1 MMDRRAF
8 ITVVGGSVFSA
19 PLVAEPQQAGKV
31 PMVGILNSGFG
42 PRSASFDPRAVSSV
56 DAVRQGLRDLGW
68 VEGQTIAFEIHYA
81 RAKPEAFPGLAADL
95 VRRKVDVIFVSGPA
109 GIRAASNATR
119 TIPIVAL
126 DLESDPVRAGFAS
139 SLAKPGGNITGCFL
153 DQPGLT
159 GKWLE
164 LIGEAV
170 PGVRRIAV
178 LRDPTTGPWQL
189 DAIKSVARTRNIEL
203 HLVEVRNVDN
213 LEQNLEDTTKERSEG
228 LVQLSSPLFDSP
240 FAKRIADFAV
250 THRLPSISMFKRFAD
265 SGGLM
270 AYGPDQR
277 LFYKRLPFYIDKVL
291 KGAKPGDLPV
301 EQPTKFDLV
310 INLRTAKALGLTI
323 PQPILVR
330 ADEIIR

>member
-81 RAKPEAFPGLAADL
+81 RAKPEAFLGLAADL

-139 SLAKPGGNITGCFL
+139 SLSRPETNITGCFL

-159 GKWLE
+159 GKWAAP
-164 LIGEAV
+164 IGE
-170 PGVRRIAV
+170 GVAGARRV
-178 LRDPTTGPWQL
+178 
-189 DAIKSVARTRNIEL
+189 
-203 HLVEVRNVDN
+203 
-213 LEQNLEDTTKERSEG
+213 
-228 LVQLSSPLFDSP
+228 
-240 FAKRIADFAV
+240 AV
-250 THRLPSISMFKRFAD
+250 T
-265 SGGLM
+265 
-270 AYGPDQR
+270 Q
-277 LFYKRLPFYIDKVL
+277 
-291 KGAKPGDLPV
+291 
-301 EQPTKFDLV
+301 E
-310 INLRTAKALGLTI
+310 
-323 PQPILVR
+323 
-330 ADEIIR
+330 